1 MTSHISGG
9 HPTKLG
15 CQKSGYAA
23 HNGRGQAW
31 ADWRPK
37 SLNDMDPSPNMIV
50 RKCQYGILNHPPH
63 PICCDSIHQGR
74 REEALQI
81 HISIVEGSSIKQE
94 AKSRR
99 KSCKNREK
107 PWE

>member
-1 MTSHISGG
+1 
-9 HPTKLG
+9 
-15 CQKSGYAA
+15 
-23 HNGRGQAW
+23 
-31 ADWRPK
+31 
-37 SLNDMDPSPNMIV
+37 MIV

-99 KSCKNREK
+99 KSCKKIEK
-107 PWE
+107 NLGNKGIQGTFTELKRSPELSPEFVEVRRSFVGAKSGRLELHKLH